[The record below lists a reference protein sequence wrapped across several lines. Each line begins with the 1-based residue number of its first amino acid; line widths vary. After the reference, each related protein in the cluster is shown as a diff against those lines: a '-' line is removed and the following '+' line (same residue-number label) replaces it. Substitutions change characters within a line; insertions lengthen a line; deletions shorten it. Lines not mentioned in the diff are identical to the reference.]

1 MRARWSVK
9 SRLFTGVLVSA
20 IITTILP
27 ISVSANTSYAEA
39 NKIVWTEDFSDGDT
53 GWGLANGF
61 DVTDDGMLHYAA
73 TAGVT
78 SNGQAAFD
86 VSSLGSQLSGK
97 NFCLRFKVKV
107 KNETSHLS
115 SNMALDG
122 TRIPQTAHFMGGSA
136 SVPESTRLE
145 SEQWYERCYVYQGT
159 QLVDIYQRKETES
172 TWSVVGE
179 NIATTNDYN
188 GNTVNGTSFKKTIY
202 FGGVTNATARNGGFE
217 AWLDDFVIH
226 IGDVAFLEEPIVSGN
241 DVMVNTSFCLGR
253 PGDVGDRSATVF
265 AVVYDAEV
273 GVTKFVDSR
282 PYTDIKPS
290 VTVSKEATFT
300 LPALGEKDKTAY
312 FIWDS
317 LENGA
322 AMSEVMGYS
331 IPNQA
336 EEDAAPGS
344 GQEVGVRW
352 ITSYNQ
358 VQISGYIGDAAHLTA
373 SLIDS
378 NGTIC
383 AILQC
388 KPNANGMVDADLTL
402 DESYSSDTYTLRVN
416 YGGAS
421 NICET
426 VSLIGGDVSID
437 TIADVDDYQSFITTY
452 GSAEEKAEVI
462 KEGVAAAGYEY
473 FCTLAGT
480 EGFTNVNALREALQE
495 SLKAKGYL
503 DAINTAVSTGDWES
517 IERLVTGDAKAYFE
531 VPDNIFA
538 GVGNIQAAILRM
550 TGGYTDKRTVL
561 ADLKAAIA
569 TQKAEEKTESK
580 VVWTEDFSGGGSGW
594 TLENG
599 FQITNDGV
607 LHYKATNDY
616 NVNGAASYNVGGIL
630 EQLTGKV
637 FALRFKV
644 KVKNASSYFSSNMA
658 FDGTRIPQAMHFMG
672 GVENIAP
679 ENRMAD
685 DTWYERCYV
694 YNGTNKVSIYQRKLT
709 ENTWTLVAADVVTQ
723 TFNGGTVVHFGGVTS
738 ANARNNQFEGWV
750 DDLVVHIGDAVILDE
765 PVIDGNTATVK
776 GSYCLGLPPA
786 TGERTTTVIVAVY
799 DTVTGNTSFAD
810 KAYYGGMTPGIAS
823 EQTTVFTLPDL
834 EANEKVAFLV
844 WDSIEGGNPMS
855 PVTGYVVP
863 NQADKTARPA
873 EGQPVGVEVA
883 YHYNKIAIS
892 GYVGASSY
900 VTASLVDENGN
911 LCSVLQ
917 TEPTERGMVEVDM
930 ILDPE
935 KYSSGTY
942 TVFVNYGG
950 ESVYSINVPVVCDD
964 VPYRNIS
971 SAESYKNFILQYGN
985 DADKVSV
992 QETGVADAGYDYLSI
1007 LAGADGITDFNEF
1020 RNIMGESLKAKQ
1032 MLDRINAA
1040 VVSRDW
1046 YAINALV
1053 TGEAKTYLQISGD
1066 IFEGVSN
1073 TKEAIL
1079 RMTGNYTSNEEVLA
1093 DLQLQIAEQI
1103 KLETGAGNQ
1112 GGMIVPGPGNQP
1124 GGGGFAGGGG
1134 GGGFAGGG
1142 AALGDVFA
1150 DEKTDYVP
1158 QPVVPQENTITEL
1171 SDLNSVPWAK
1181 SQILELQ
1188 KLSIVNGE
1196 GDGRFYPDRTVS
1208 REEFL
1213 KMALKAAGIELVATA
1228 DVPFVDVDRNAWY
1241 FESVATAYSCG
1252 IVNGISD
1259 AEFGIGQNISRA
1271 DMAVIMKRIL
1281 DYIGC
1286 DVEPTIA
1293 AYVFDDFWEIPEYA
1307 QKDISALC
1315 EAELM
1320 NGTGNNLFQ
1329 PLASATR
1336 AEAAVLVYRINQYIE
1351 EER

>member
-1 MRARWSVK
+1 MKVK
-9 SRLFTGVLVSA
+9 RNA
-20 IITTILP
+20 IRRMFAGTLIAVMVGGLLP
-27 ISVSANTSYAEA
+27 ISVTANSASGEG
-39 NKIVWTEDFSDGDT
+39 NKIIWTEDFSTGGS

-61 DVTDDGMLHYAA
+61 EITDGMLHYAA
-73 TAGVT
+73 TNGVT

-86 VSSLGSQLSGK
+86 VSSLGSQLSEK
-97 NFCLRFKVKV
+97 NFCLRFKVRV
-107 KNETSHLS
+107 NNATSHLS

-122 TRIPQTAHFMGGSA
+122 TRIPQATHFMGGSA
-136 SVPESTRLE
+136 SVSEGTRLE

-159 QLVDIYQRKETES
+159 QMVDIYQRKLTEN

-179 NIATTNDYN
+179 DIATTSF
-188 GNTVNGTSFKKTIY
+188 GGASVNGTSYQKTIY

-226 IGDVAFLEEPIVSGN
+226 IGDVAFLEEPVVSGN
-241 DVMVNTSFCLGR
+241 NVTMNTKFCLGR
-253 PGDVGDRSATVF
+253 PGDVEDRSATVF

-282 PYTDIKPS
+282 PYTDIKPG
-290 VTVSKEATFT
+290 VTVSKEATFA
-300 LPALGEKDKTAY
+300 LPTMDEKDKTAY

-317 LENGA
+317 LEGGS

-336 EEDAAPGS
+336 EENDAPDS
-344 GQEVGVRW
+344 GQDVGVSW
-352 ITSYNQ
+352 DASYNQ
-358 VQISGYIGDAAHLTA
+358 IQISGYIGDAAHLTA
-373 SLIDS
+373 SLSDS
-378 NGTIC
+378 TGVVS

-388 KPNANGMVDADLTL
+388 KPNAYGMVDAGLTL
-402 DESYSSDTYTLRVN
+402 DESYSSGTYTLRVN

-426 VSLIGGDVSID
+426 VSLMGGDISID
-437 TIADVDDYQSFITTY
+437 SIADVDDYQSFITTY

-462 KEGVAAAGYEY
+462 KAGVAAAGYEY

-480 EGFTNVNALREALQE
+480 EGFANVNALRAALQE
-495 SLKAKGYL
+495 SLKAKRYL
-503 DAINTAVSTGDWES
+503 DAINTVVSTGDWES
-517 IERLVTGDAKAYFE
+517 VERLVTGDAKAYFE

-538 GVGNIQAAILRM
+538 GVGNVQAAILRM
-550 TGGYTDKRTVL
+550 TGGYTDKSAVL

-580 VVWTEDFSGGGSGW
+580 VVWTEDFSGDGSGW

-599 FQITNDGV
+599 FEITNDGV

-658 FDGTRIPQAMHFMG
+658 FDGTRIPQATHLMG
-672 GVENIAP
+672 GSESIAS

-694 YNGTNKVSIYQRKLT
+694 YNGTQKVSIYQRKLT
-709 ENTWTLVAADVVTQ
+709 ENTWSLVASDVVTQ

-750 DDLVVHIGDAVILDE
+750 DDLIVHIGDAVILEE
-765 PVIDGNTATVK
+765 PVISGNTATVN

-799 DTVTGNTSFAD
+799 DTATGNTTFAD
-810 KAYYGGMTPGIAS
+810 KAYYGGITPGIAK
-823 EQTTVFTLPDL
+823 EQTTIFTLPDL
-834 EANEKVAFLV
+834 EANEKVSFLV

-863 NQADKTARPA
+863 NQADKIARPA
-873 EGQPVGVEVA
+873 EGQQVGIEA
-883 YHYNKIAIS
+883 TYNYNKIKLS
-892 GYVGASSY
+892 GYVGTSSY
-900 VTASLVDENGN
+900 VTASLVDENGH

-950 ESVYSINVPVVCDD
+950 ESVYSTNVPMVCDD

-992 QETGVADAGYDYLSI
+992 QEAGVAEAGYDYLSI

-1020 RNIMGESLKAKQ
+1020 RNIMGESLKAKE
-1032 MLDRINAA
+1032 MLDCINAA

-1046 YAINALV
+1046 FAISALV
-1053 TGEAKTYLQISGD
+1053 TGEAKTYLQLSGD
-1066 IFEGVSN
+1066 VFEGVAN
-1073 TKEAIL
+1073 RKDAIL
-1079 RMTGNYTSNEEVLA
+1079 RMTGNYANNEEVVA
-1093 DLQLQIAEQI
+1093 DLKLQIAEQI

-1112 GGMIVPGPGNQP
+1112 GGIMVPGPGNQP
-1124 GGGGFAGGGG
+1124 GGGGAGGGG
-1134 GGGFAGGG
+1134 GFGDGAG
-1142 AALGDVFA
+1142 LGDVFA
-1150 DEKTDYVP
+1150 EESEKIQPKPVTP
-1158 QPVVPQENTITEL
+1158 QNESVTEL
-1171 SDLNSVPWAK
+1171 SDLDSVPWAK
-1181 SQILELQ
+1181 EQIVALQ
-1188 KLSIVNGE
+1188 KLNVVSGA
-1196 GDGRFYPDRTVS
+1196 GDGKFYPNQTVT

-1213 KMALKAAGIELVATA
+1213 KMAMKAAGIDSSDNVE
-1228 DVPFVDVDRNAWY
+1228 VPFTDVEKNAWY
-1241 FESVATAYSCG
+1241 YETVATAYQNG
-1252 IVNGISD
+1252 IVNGISNM
-1259 AEFGIGQNISRA
+1259 EFGIGQNITRA
-1271 DMAVIMKRIL
+1271 DMAVMMKRIL
-1281 DYIGC
+1281 DYVGC
-1286 DVEPTIA
+1286 NVNPTIPA
-1293 AYVFDDFWEIPEYA
+1293 FVFEDFWEIPDYA
-1307 QKDISALC
+1307 SKDITVLC

-1320 NGTGNNLFQ
+1320 NGTGNNMFH

-1336 AEAAVLVYRINQYIE
+1336 AEAAVLAYRINQYIK